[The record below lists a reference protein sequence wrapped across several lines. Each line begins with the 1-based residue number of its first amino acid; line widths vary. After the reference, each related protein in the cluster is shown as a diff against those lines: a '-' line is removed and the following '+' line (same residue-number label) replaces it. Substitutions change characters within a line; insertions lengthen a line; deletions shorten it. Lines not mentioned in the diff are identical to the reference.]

1 MWLADR
7 IPLATNAAHDKQTL
21 FKKYLCDASERSDQ
35 VLPPFLPFVQNC
47 NMSWQ
52 SNAPVVLQLTMQ
64 ASVLNEFQ
72 GTFSRHNSDLI
83 VAAVV
88 MITVYVCLYVVFLAH
103 FYHAEPKSHSSD
115 FGFAAN

>member
-7 IPLATNAAHDKQTL
+7 IPLATNAAHDKQML
-21 FKKYLCDASERSDQ
+21 FEKYLCDASEGSDQ

-47 NMSWQ
+47 NTSWH
-52 SNAPVVLQLTMQ
+52 APVVLQLTMQ
-64 ASVLNEFQ
+64 ASVFVEFE
-72 GTFSRHNSDLI
+72 GTFSRHNLDLI

-88 MITVYVCLYVVFLAH
+88 MITVYVCLYVVLLAH
-103 FYHAEPKSHSSD
+103 FYYAEPKSHSSD